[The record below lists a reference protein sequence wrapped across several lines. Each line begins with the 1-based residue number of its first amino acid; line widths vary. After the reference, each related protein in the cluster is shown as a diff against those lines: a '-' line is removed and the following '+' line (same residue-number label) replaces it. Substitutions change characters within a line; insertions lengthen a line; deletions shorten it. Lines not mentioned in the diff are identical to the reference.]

1 MKEAHTPPVS
11 PARYAVTITY
21 SAAEDRLL
29 FYCGDN
35 AEGVGLIS
43 LTRRITGNM
52 IQGVVRILGNATPA
66 TSRVPHELKKQ
77 FLHFEHQSALSR
89 AAINHNSD
97 LPKQANSP
105 NITFLVHEVNI
116 SQMSDSN
123 YSIFWRG
130 SQNNSITMTMS
141 RLDLHCL
148 IHVMQQHAQKCGWDL
163 PPLPYW
169 MQPGDSQPEHAA
181 LLS

>member
-1 MKEAHTPPVS
+1 MKEGHTPPVP

-29 FYCGDN
+29 FYCGN
-35 AEGVGLIS
+35 NTEEFGLIS
-43 LTRRITGNM
+43 LTRRITGNI
-52 IQGVVRILGNATPA
+52 IQGVVRMLSNATPV
-66 TSRVPHELKKQ
+66 TSRVPHELQKQ

-89 AAINHNSD
+89 ATVNHNSD
-97 LPKQANSP
+97 LPKNISSP
-105 NITFLVHEVNI
+105 KIAFLVNEVNI
-116 SQMSDSN
+116 SQTPDS
-123 YSIFWRG
+123 YYIIVWTG
-130 SQNNSITMTMS
+130 SQKNSITMTMS

-148 IHVMQQHAQKCGWDL
+148 IHVIQQHAQKCGWDL